1 MALPMADCDDHI
13 ACAVREVNRRGGA
26 AIWADPGRL
35 RSRLHYEMGAASTG
49 QSELLDALVI
59 AAMQGIPGALLA
71 DDDLEGR
78 LLVLAESVGPDLAG
92 EAIDTWVRAL
102 AEPDLVCA
110 DGDTKALVLERVA
123 KGMVIDARC
132 VEVRVLG
139 LAPVAMDDGIAEQ
152 LARPLIDKLRP
163 PPPVPVSA

>member
-13 ACAVREVNRRGGA
+13 ACAVREVNRRGGP

-35 RSRLHYEMGAASTG
+35 RSRLHYEMGAASTEH
-49 QSELLDALVI
+49 SELLDALVI

-71 DDDLEGR
+71 NDDLERR
-78 LLVLAESVGPDLAG
+78 LLALAESVGLDLAG

-102 AEPDLVCA
+102 AEPDLVCVE
-110 DGDTKALVLERVA
+110 GETKALVVERVA
-123 KGMVIDARC
+123 KGMIIDARC
-132 VEVRVLG
+132 VDVRVLG
-139 LAPVAMDDGIAEQ
+139 LAPVADDPIAEQ
-152 LARPLIDKLRP
+152 RARPLIDKLRP